1 LALGLVC
8 RWLGCSP
15 FSALAVVGIVNLT
28 LVFLFLHRL
37 MTRLSVGGHLAAPY
51 ALIFI
56 LFFWGSE
63 AWSWSGF
70 LHWFALP
77 HVAPY
82 PSTFAAALTLLSLS
96 LLLDYLAQPRLWR
109 LVALGLLTALTLL
122 EHPPTAVV
130 LLASL
135 LVVLVTSRGPD
146 WIRRAVPVVLTVA
159 LATALAIAW
168 PYFSLLSLLT
178 TRFPDIDKY
187 CLSMYERTLVRIW
200 PAVVLLPAALWRLRS
215 DRRSPAVFIFA
226 FLGTI
231 YCIGAA
237 SGAYALG
244 RVIAWVVVFVHI
256 SAAQWAPVLYD
267 KLGGNRRLL
276 VPALTLL
283 AAVGLI
289 AVNRAPL
296 QRASRATGQQTWQS
310 MAAVLGP
317 VGEDDVVLSDLD
329 TSYMIPALTG
339 KVVASIHCTGCQMR
353 KQREQDLLSFFLP
366 TTADLD
372 RMATLSRYGAH
383 WMLINEASP
392 ELSAS
397 ERARLEKLGQVVARA
412 GALTLLTT
420 APH

>member
-1 LALGLVC
+1 
-8 RWLGCSP
+8 
-15 FSALAVVGIVNLT
+15 
-28 LVFLFLHRL
+28 

-56 LFFWGSE
+56 LVFWGSE

-77 HVAPY
+77 YVAPY

-96 LLLDYLAQPRLWR
+96 LLLDHLAQPRLWR
-109 LVALGLLTALTLL
+109 LVVLGLLTSLTLL
-122 EHPPTAVV
+122 VHPTTAVV

-135 LVVLVTSRGPD
+135 PVVLVTVRGPD
-146 WIRRAVPVVLTVA
+146 RIRRAVPVVLTVA

-178 TRFPDIDKY
+178 TRSPDFDKDS
-187 CLSMYERTLVRIW
+187 LSLYERTIVRIW
-200 PAVVLLPAALWRLRS
+200 PALVLLPAALWRLRS

-226 FLGTI
+226 FLGMI
-231 YCIGAA
+231 YCIGAV
-237 SGAYALG
+237 SGAYGLG
-244 RVIAWVVVFVHI
+244 RVIAWVVVFIDI

-276 VPALTLL
+276 VPTLTLL

-289 AVNRAPL
+289 VVNRAPL

-310 MAAVLGP
+310 VAAVLGS
-317 VGEDDVVLSDLD
+317 VGADDVVLSDLD
-329 TSYMIPALTG
+329 TSWMIPALTG
-339 KVVASIHCTGCQMR
+339 KVVASIHPLYWVPDA

-366 TTADLD
+366 ATADLD
-372 RMATLSRYGAH
+372 RMAILSRYGAH

-397 ERARLEKLGQVVARA
+397 GRVRLEKLGHVVARA
-412 GALTLLTT
+412 GALTLLAT
-420 APH
+420 ARR